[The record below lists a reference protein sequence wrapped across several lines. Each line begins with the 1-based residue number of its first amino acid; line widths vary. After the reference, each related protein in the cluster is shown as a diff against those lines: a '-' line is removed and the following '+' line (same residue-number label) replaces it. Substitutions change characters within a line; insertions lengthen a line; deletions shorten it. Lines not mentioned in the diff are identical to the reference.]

1 LKSAPKI
8 RRLNKITLDMKK
20 EENKSILANIAIL
33 KKDMLMMRIK
43 ASSGETIV
51 AKDYKNKRKEVAR
64 LFTQIN
70 KKQVAA

>member
-1 LKSAPKI
+1 
-8 RRLNKITLDMKK
+8 MKK
-20 EENKSILANIAIL
+20 EENKSILANIAVL